1 LNAVF
6 SSLEEQKQKE
16 ETAMSTGTMFASHY
30 LMVVSAS
37 KTLSAGMALRVEDIL
52 YEYVHD
58 MVKSQQAR
66 VAHMQYY
73 RRGYRAA
80 QLLED
85 PRRIVIRLAP
95 ARPKADTA
103 QKTLLSTQV
112 NPLWVRVRI
121 IGIAG

>member
-6 SSLEEQKQKE
+6 SGLEEQKQKE
-16 ETAMSTGTMFASHY
+16 ETAMSTGTMSASHY

-73 RRGYRAA
+73 RQGYRAA
-80 QLLED
+80 RLLED
-85 PRRIVIRLAP
+85 PNP
-95 ARPKADTA
+95 ACPGPT
-103 QKTLLSTQV
+103 
-112 NPLWVRVRI
+112 
-121 IGIAG
+121 